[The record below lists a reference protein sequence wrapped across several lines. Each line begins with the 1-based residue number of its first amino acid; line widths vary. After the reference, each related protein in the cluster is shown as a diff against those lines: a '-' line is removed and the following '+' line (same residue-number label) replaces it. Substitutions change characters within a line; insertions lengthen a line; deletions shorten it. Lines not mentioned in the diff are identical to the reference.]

1 MTKTQV
7 AAAGVQQAPRSLTL
21 TLSPKEGAIN
31 RFYAFLDGKKVI
43 AADGTSAA
51 TYTGDISDPTSLKV
65 RVFGIDDAQ
74 YTLAIDLPGTAD
86 DQELTLTLTEGY
98 HELELSL

>member
-1 MTKTQV
+1 MTQTQA
-7 AAAGVQQAPRSLTL
+7 AAAGAQQAPRSLTL
-21 TLSPKEGAIN
+21 TLSPASGAIN

-43 AADGTSAA
+43 AADGNAAA
-51 TYTGDISDPTSLKV
+51 TYTGDIDDPASLKV

-74 YTLAIDLPGTAD
+74 YMLEIDLPGTAD
-86 DQELTLTLTEGY
+86 DQQLTLTLTGGY